1 MAKLVKP
8 DKHGISAAAEHI
20 QNNGVVI
27 FPTETVF
34 GIGASAYSKEGIQS
48 IYRIKNRN
56 IITYADDLKINS
68 VSLT

>member
-34 GIGASAYSKEGIQS
+34 GIGASAFIVRKVFKVFIE
-48 IYRIKNRN
+48 
-56 IITYADDLKINS
+56 LKID
-68 VSLT
+68 LQITLLLCM